1 MPPVAI
7 AVFVLLNLLTVYKSS
22 ITPDNFFT
30 NTLRETRNALAQYD
44 NFSAQK
50 NARQKILGSL
60 KSLPKNAAGVYVL
73 VIGESQNKGHMSA
86 YGYHRPT
93 TPWLQSIKNQHGFLL
108 FDNAYSCHSHTV
120 PVLTYAL
127 TAKNQYNTLPLEQAA
142 SIIEIAQAAA
152 FILYG

>member
-60 KSLPKNAAGVYVL
+60 KALPKNAAGVYVL
-73 VIGESQNKGHMSA
+73 VIGESQES
-86 YGYHRPT
+86 
-93 TPWLQSIKNQHGFLL
+93 S
-108 FDNAYSCHSHTV
+108 
-120 PVLTYAL
+120 
-127 TAKNQYNTLPLEQAA
+127 LP
-142 SIIEIAQAAA
+142 S
-152 FILYG
+152 

>member
-73 VIGESQNKGHMSA
+73 DFFPSDLC
-86 YGYHRPT
+86 PT
-93 TPWLQSIKNQHGFLL
+93 W
-108 FDNAYSCHSHTV
+108 
-120 PVLTYAL
+120 
-127 TAKNQYNTLPLEQAA
+127 
-142 SIIEIAQAAA
+142 AQVKS
-152 FILYG
+152 LRSP

>member
-50 NARQKILGSL
+50 TPVKKYLGL
-60 KSLPKNAAGVYVL
+60 
-73 VIGESQNKGHMSA
+73 
-86 YGYHRPT
+86 
-93 TPWLQSIKNQHGFLL
+93 
-108 FDNAYSCHSHTV
+108 
-120 PVLTYAL
+120 
-127 TAKNQYNTLPLEQAA
+127 
-142 SIIEIAQAAA
+142 
-152 FILYG
+152 

>member
-22 ITPDNFFT
+22 ITPDNFLQYIEEFK
-30 NTLRETRNALAQYD
+30 NALAQYD

-73 VIGESQNKGHMSA
+73 VIGESQNKKSTCLLTVITE
-86 YGYHRPT
+86 YT

-108 FDNAYSCHSHTV
+108 LITPIPVTV
-120 PVLTYAL
+120 
-127 TAKNQYNTLPLEQAA
+127 
-142 SIIEIAQAAA
+142 
-152 FILYG
+152 ILFPF